1 MNLSST
7 GLTRALLGSCL
18 SIAMLRIA
26 MEVNTQYGICDEN
39 TCDDSDD
46 DDDDDDDTD
55 LYEQRGEEL
64 GEVAVVL
71 SHLQVVHLPRHPPEL
86 LRGLLSANRSAFD
99 NTPKSIFA
107 QGLKIFSCGLK
118 IFSCLTC
125 SSRCAGPACRWPA
138 AARAGS
144 LSSSPPTSEPSC
156 TLPGT

>member
-86 LRGLLSANRSAFD
+86 LRGLLSANISAFD
-99 NTPKSIFA
+99 NI
-107 QGLKIFSCGLK
+107 LKISKYF
-118 IFSCLTC
+118 
-125 SSRCAGPACRWPA
+125 RVV
-138 AARAGS
+138 
-144 LSSSPPTSEPSC
+144 
-156 TLPGT
+156 

>member
-26 MEVNTQYGICDEN
+26 MEVNTQYGICDED
-39 TCDDSDD
+39 TIDDSDA
-46 DDDDDDDTD
+46 DDTD
-55 LYEQRGEEL
+55 LYKQRGEEL

-99 NTPKSIFA
+99 NILKNIFA
-107 QGLKIFSCGLK
+107 QG
-118 IFSCLTC
+118 
-125 SSRCAGPACRWPA
+125 
-138 AARAGS
+138 
-144 LSSSPPTSEPSC
+144 
-156 TLPGT
+156 